1 MSGIKVYNYRDID
14 FNTINFEK
22 PKKVKGGGYMSLI
35 SYASNKNR
43 LVIQSPKLQTSSG
56 IQSNN
61 IRSYIELLLDKGHW
75 PFYQFINE
83 LDSNIISVVN
93 NNSLDW
99 FGQPFPIDVL
109 EELFQS
115 NIKMSGKK
123 SIPKVKF
130 KIQKSKGDL
139 NCNIYNNKN
148 ELQLENYV
156 QGGNRVV
163 CILELLGIKFLK
175 QQLYLEWKVLQIKVY
190 DNNKDNIDN
199 CIIDNNL
206 ISDNENLS
214 DNELGNLKNQESGDE
229 LIFEDIDTQINS
241 ELKLFEKDNFNKS
254 DIISMNNII
263 DQKVNNMHNQ
273 DNMYNQDNIHN
284 QDNMDNQYKL
294 HKENNLP
301 VKIDVIEKPKE
312 TKISQNSE
320 IVKTENLKD
329 LENNIQKEEND
340 LEELSDY
347 SSDVEE
353 FIESLDDLVDLHQ
366 VNLDKKEMSK
376 NEIDNLKELSKND
389 LIELIT
395 NTNKEINKLK
405 KISDDRETE
414 INTIRNK
421 YSNLLN

>member
-1 MSGIKVYNYRDID
+1 MSSIKVYNYRDID

-35 SYASNKNR
+35 SYGTNKNR
-43 LVIQSPKLQTSSG
+43 FVIQSPKLHTNTG
-56 IQSNN
+56 ILNNN

-83 LDSNIISVVN
+83 LDNNILSVVN

-99 FGQPFPIDVL
+99 FGQTFPMDVL
-109 EELFQS
+109 DELFQS

-123 SIPKVKF
+123 NIPKVKF

-156 QGGNRVV
+156 QVGNKVV

-175 QQLYLEWKVLQIKVY
+175 QQLYLEWKVLQVKVY

-199 CIIDNNL
+199 CIVDNNL
-206 ISDNENLS
+206 ISE
-214 DNELGNLKNQESGDE
+214 NELEELNKNQEESGDD
-229 LIFEDIDTQINS
+229 LIFEDIDSEIND
-241 ELKLFEKDNFNKS
+241 ELKLFEKDNVNEMDLNNMK
-254 DIISMNNII
+254 NII
-263 DQKVNNMHNQ
+263 DKKV
-273 DNMYNQDNIHN
+273 DNM
-284 QDNMDNQYKL
+284 
-294 HKENNLP
+294 HKENNGQN
-301 VKIDVIEKPKE
+301 KINIIEKHKE
-312 TKISQNSE
+312 TNNSKLVE
-320 IVKTENLKD
+320 NMRFVKNNTEVKN
-329 LENNIQKEEND
+329 ENYLDND

-353 FIESLDDLVDLHQ
+353 FIESLDNLSNLHK
-366 VNLDKKEMSK
+366 VNLEKKEVYK
-376 NEIDNLKELSKND
+376 TELGNLNELSKND

-395 NTNKEINKLK
+395 NTKKEMNKLK
-405 KISDDRETE
+405 QSSYDRESE
-414 INTIRNK
+414 IKNI
-421 YSNLLN
+421 